1 VERGRRSAN
10 APNHAKPKLVSTN
23 DASTS
28 RLNPTYECH
37 IARLRIASTM
47 SSDARDA
54 SDISRWLDAVV
65 PHTTTFLP
73 ANNVDAHSDYHNH
86 IYTHGATKK
95 RPRSEDID
103 SGIGVSPNDSAEPTT
118 PTPRPPK
125 RQRNAD
131 EPYFSTPAS
140 PSRTS
145 RYTPSNSSHSL
156 SSIASRNS
164 SPVKQLQTLADDV
177 ECPVTFRDF
186 DNVQALDTE
195 EDGKVSHIQRI
206 LRRFA
211 DGIGILEYE
220 TDAAFQAAIA
230 DIPIS
235 DQERMLYPWARRT
248 NSPEMGVMPPI
259 TDLSAIKHSAW
270 ELNTGGGGS
279 EDEWNTEVHYPLLK
293 LALCTSVYS
302 KSLCLHSV

>member
-1 VERGRRSAN
+1 
-10 APNHAKPKLVSTN
+10 
-23 DASTS
+23 
-28 RLNPTYECH
+28 
-37 IARLRIASTM
+37 M
-47 SSDARDA
+47 SSHARHS
-54 SDISRWLDAVV
+54 SDISRWLDAVASHTPTV
-65 PHTTTFLP
+65 PS
-73 ANNVDAHSDYHNH
+73 ANKVDAHCDNH
-86 IYTHGATKK
+86 KHIDTHAATKK

-103 SGIGVSPNDSAEPTT
+103 SGIGVSPNDSDEPTT

-131 EPYFSTPAS
+131 ESHFSAPPS
-140 PSRTS
+140 LSRTS
-145 RYTPSNSSHSL
+145 RYTPSQSSQSV

-195 EDGKVSHIQRI
+195 EDGEVSRMQGI

-211 DGIGILEYE
+211 DGIGVLEYE

-248 NSPEMGVMPPI
+248 DSSEMGVMPPI

>member
-1 VERGRRSAN
+1 
-10 APNHAKPKLVSTN
+10 
-23 DASTS
+23 
-28 RLNPTYECH
+28 
-37 IARLRIASTM
+37 M
-47 SSDARDA
+47 SSDVRF
-54 SDISRWLDAVV
+54 SYDISRWLDAVAS
-65 PHTTTFLP
+65 HTTTVLP
-73 ANNVDAHSDYHNH
+73 ANDVDAHSDNHNH
-86 IYTHGATKK
+86 VDAHAATKK

-103 SGIGVSPNDSAEPTT
+103 SGIVVSPNESDEPAT

-131 EPYFSTPAS
+131 EPHFSAPPS

-145 RYTPSNSSHSL
+145 RYAPSDSSHSA

-195 EDGKVSHIQRI
+195 DGQVSRMQSIV
-206 LRRFA
+206 RRFA
-211 DGIGILEYE
+211 DGIGVLEYE
-220 TDAAFQAAIA
+220 TNAAFQTAIA

-248 NSPEMGVMPPI
+248 DSSGMGVMPPI

-279 EDEWNTEVHYPLLK
+279 EDECGCK
-293 LALCTSVYS
+293 C
-302 KSLCLHSV
+302 